1 MSKPLSTSRLL
12 IDIGLAFVIAFA
24 VLTTPCAAIAEI
36 NWELISTGY
45 RVRSDII
52 PFVDSIKNELES
64 LQKDVL
70 AIPLNGISDTDQFA
84 RHEIVSV
91 LRDAKLSLEQFAVA
105 YNGLIEAD
113 SCRLFF
119 QDTFDRMVEESCRLA
134 KESLHNS
141 MHSSCL
147 PSAVYE
153 GLLNDAIRPAYT
165 IIAILG
171 IKSIFGASSTYK
183 PMMRLAV
190 QGLDSEIS
198 RLSILHMDQVESRM
212 SRASKKA
219 HTLLTGVRDV
229 LETTIPAS
237 SDGESSEEAGP

>member
-1 MSKPLSTSRLL
+1 MSKPLKTSRVL
-12 IDIGLAFVIAFA
+12 IDTGLALVIAYA
-24 VLTTPCAAIAEI
+24 VLTTPCAAYAGI

-45 RVRSDII
+45 TVRSDII

-70 AIPLNGISDTDQFA
+70 AIQPSGISDADQFA
-84 RHEIVSV
+84 LREIVAV
-91 LRDAKLSLEQFAVA
+91 LSDAKLSLEQFAVA

-113 SCRLFF
+113 SCRLLF
-119 QDTFDRMVEESCRLA
+119 QDTFDWMVEESGRLA

-147 PSAVYE
+147 PGAVYE
-153 GLLNDAIRPAYT
+153 GLLNDAIRPGYAG
-165 IIAILG
+165 IAILG

-190 QGLDSEIS
+190 QGLESEIS
-198 RLSILHMDQVESRM
+198 RLSILPMDQVESRM

-219 HTLLTGVRDV
+219 HTLLTGARDV

>member
-70 AIPLNGISDTDQFA
+70 AIQPSGISDADQFV
-84 RHEIVSV
+84 RREIVAV
-91 LRDAKLSLEQFAVA
+91 LSDAKLSLEQFAVA

-113 SCRLFF
+113 SCRIVF
-119 QDTFDRMVEESCRLA
+119 QDMFDWIVEKSGKQA

-147 PSAVYE
+147 PGAVYE
-153 GLLNDAIRPAYT
+153 GLLKEAIRPAYT
-165 IIAILG
+165 LVAILG

-198 RLSILHMDQVESRM
+198 RLSILSMDQVESRM

-219 HTLLTGVRDV
+219 HSLLTGARDV